1 MSTLLCYNGRMKYYY
16 NKAQPNIEY
25 GMLSS
30 RRLNN
35 PKRKPNVDGLVTYYY
50 TSVEEPLGG
59 TYYRNRDYYII
70 PVKVT
75 PEVYAQLMKRD
86 KKERNNNHKHDRR
99 YLDVEKYYRQR
110 GEIDEDDRETNAW
123 ECVTDKKTLNFEND
137 IIEEMDKQALL
148 FTLSKAD
155 RIIVSLYEAGVEQN
169 LIAKKIGKTQSYVSK
184 RLERLLDLIEFE
196 RLNDGSSTKKEIEFE
211 LAWKKFIYSHKMP
224 KDIDVIL
231 ETFNFLIGER
241 MLEELL
247 IYFYSFREYYRYA
260 YRLLYLYEYNTEENV
275 LGLINDLPL
284 IFRKIFYYQKLDE
297 QADMFIWLYYCL
309 VTEIER
315 RKKITPEP
323 NQAVYERLIAEQE
336 KTAKRVKMTS
346 EQFIEERFIPK
357 VAPILKK
364 RTGDFM
370 TANNV
375 YVFDEDADIEAE
387 LKKLFKKPD

>member
-1 MSTLLCYNGRMKYYY
+1 M
-16 NKAQPNIEY
+16 
-25 GMLSS
+25 
-30 RRLNN
+30 
-35 PKRKPNVDGLVTYYY
+35 DGLVTYYY

-260 YRLLYLYEYNTEENV
+260 YRLLYLYEYNPAADV

>member
-1 MSTLLCYNGRMKYYY
+1 M
-16 NKAQPNIEY
+16 
-25 GMLSS
+25 
-30 RRLNN
+30 
-35 PKRKPNVDGLVTYYY
+35 
-50 TSVEEPLGG
+50 
-59 TYYRNRDYYII
+59 
-70 PVKVT
+70 
-75 PEVYAQLMKRD
+75 
-86 KKERNNNHKHDRR
+86 
-99 YLDVEKYYRQR
+99 
-110 GEIDEDDRETNAW
+110 
-123 ECVTDKKTLNFEND
+123 
-137 IIEEMDKQALL
+137 
-148 FTLSKAD
+148 
-155 RIIVSLYEAGVEQN
+155 
-169 LIAKKIGKTQSYVSK
+169 
-184 RLERLLDLIEFE
+184 
-196 RLNDGSSTKKEIEFE
+196 
-211 LAWKKFIYSHKMP
+211 
-224 KDIDVIL
+224 
-231 ETFNFLIGER
+231 
-241 MLEELL
+241 
-247 IYFYSFREYYRYA
+247 
-260 YRLLYLYEYNTEENV
+260 
-275 LGLINDLPL
+275 PL

>member
-1 MSTLLCYNGRMKYYY
+1 MKYYY